1 MFNFRKGDEMKRAR
15 VTAGMVFLALVLAA
29 LVGTSGT
36 TPMLAGAGKAEM
48 VVPLGI
54 PLSGYGSRVT
64 KGNTGVHDP
73 VFARALVL
81 SSNGQRAGV
90 ISADLLMVEKDMRDD
105 LVRRVPDLKLDLLT
119 ISCTHT
125 HYSIGAYVDDTMAKV
140 AVMGKY
146 DPQAREIVLASMEK
160 ALRSAAGNLK
170 PARIGSGQ
178 GAAPGVAA
186 NRRHEGGPTDPAVR
200 VLGVFREDGSLLAVL
215 FNHAVHPTIM
225 PPDTT
230 LVSGDL
236 AGRAES
242 WLEEKHP
249 GAVAMFMNAGEGDQ
263 RPMDEYTEKGGGT
276 WAAVDKLGSA
286 LAGRTEEVLN
296 KIQATPEVD
305 LKIYDRTFAMPE
317 VYVSNKFNCWYG
329 LGPLVKKLGQ
339 GLERKQGE
347 VMGLGLNNA
356 LILFSAGEIS
366 YEVQAQIQA
375 LFPDRLVLVVAQ
387 SNDWYG
393 YVVTPQDYDTGGYE
407 TCMNLYGR
415 DFAPLYEQQFK
426 LMVEGNPTG
435 AAPASSDCGCGK

>member
-1 MFNFRKGDEMKRAR
+1 MKKTKG
-15 VTAGMVFLALVLAA
+15 FAA
-29 LVGTSGT
+29 LAVALLLLLSLTGQAQPSGI
-36 TPMLAGAGKAEM
+36 LAGAGKAEM

-73 VFARALVL
+73 VWARALVL

-90 ISADLLMVEKDMRDD
+90 ISADLLMVEKDLRDE

-119 ISCTHT
+119 VSCTHT
-125 HYSIGAYVDDTMAKV
+125 HYSIGAYIDDTMVKV

-146 DPQAREIVLASMEK
+146 DPKARELVLAAMEK
-160 ALRSAAGNLK
+160 ALRQAAGNLL
-170 PARIGSGQ
+170 PARIGAGQ

-200 VLGVFREDGSLLAVL
+200 VLGVFREDGALLAVI
-215 FNHAVHPTIM
+215 FNHAVHPTTM

-236 AGRAES
+236 AGRAEA

-263 RPMDEYTEKGGGT
+263 RPLDEYTEKGGGT

-286 LAGRTEEVLN
+286 LAGRTEEILN
-296 KIQATPEVD
+296 KIQAAPEVD

-317 VYVSNKFNCWYG
+317 VEVSNKFNCWYG
-329 LGPLVKKLGQ
+329 LAPLVKKLGQ
-339 GLERKQGE
+339 GLSRKEGE

-356 LILFSAGEIS
+356 LVLFSAGEIS

-393 YVVTPQDYDTGGYE
+393 YVVTPEDYDTGGYE
-407 TCMNLYGR
+407 TCMSLYGR
-415 DFAPLYEQQFK
+415 DFAPLYERQFK
-426 LMVEGNPTG
+426 LMVEGNPAGT
-435 AAPASSDCGCGK
+435 APAPDCGCGK